1 MTLGQERRSRGSG
14 DFADLEGGEIGV
26 SLFDGFGVCLALVLV
41 RDLTRSA
48 RWYCERASLRFI
60 REFTGD
66 GAVRGA
72 VLHDQDADFG
82 IVLQDLSTV
91 PGVGDLRSS
100 RPVVLGAPSRRRCRS
115 WPGGSARSGST
126 RAARVTDPDG
136 TVVDV
141 VDPNG
146 IVSHVRHVTSPPDTG
161 FQGVAYDADGT
172 VTGTLQR
179 RARRAPPHPA
189 SAFRPVLTL
198 GRGRLAVRVARR
210 RALTAGQQPEATEA
224 PCGPVPYRRRG
235 GPGTVALP

>member
-82 IVLQDLSTV
+82 IVLQDDV
-91 PGVGDLRSS
+91 DRARGRGP
-100 RPVVLGAPSRRRCRS
+100 AQQPSC
-115 WPGGSARSGST
+115 G
-126 RAARVTDPDG
+126 
-136 TVVDV
+136 
-141 VDPNG
+141 
-146 IVSHVRHVTSPPDTG
+146 
-161 FQGVAYDADGT
+161 
-172 VTGTLQR
+172 
-179 RARRAPPHPA
+179 ARRALAETVQKLAGRFGTLGLDPRGPGH
-189 SAFRPVLTL
+189 RPGRD
-198 GRGRLAVRVARR
+198 GRGRGRS
-210 RALTAGQQPEATEA
+210 
-224 PCGPVPYRRRG
+224 
-235 GPGTVALP
+235 

>member
-1 MTLGQERRSRGSG
+1 M
-14 DFADLEGGEIGV
+14 
-26 SLFDGFGVCLALVLV
+26 
-41 RDLTRSA
+41 
-48 RWYCERASLRFI
+48 
-60 REFTGD
+60 
-66 GAVRGA
+66 
-72 VLHDQDADFG
+72 
-82 IVLQDLSTV
+82 
-91 PGVGDLRSS
+91 
-100 RPVVLGAPSRRRCRS
+100 
-115 WPGGSARSGST
+115 
-126 RAARVTDPDG
+126 
-136 TVVDV
+136 DV

-146 IVSHVRHVTSPPDTG
+146 IVLHVRHVTSPPDTG

-172 VTGTLQR
+172 ITGTLQR